1 MSSDNSRF
9 PSKRHPAPFMP
20 AKLAPPKV
28 RRIKIERRP
37 LHDDIVPILRQE
49 IIGAKW
55 PPGQRLPEPLL
66 CERFGV
72 SRTPLRDALKV
83 LAGEGLVE
91 LTHNSGAV
99 VTAPT
104 ADDIEGKLALI
115 ELFECYAAR
124 EACAN
129 ATDAELRQLSRLHH
143 QMGEAFA
150 RRDMSSYYR
159 LNNAVHSAIV
169 AASHNST
176 LIDLHAGLWRHIE
189 RVRFL
194 ALVHED
200 LSGDSWAEHDKFVQA
215 LTTRNRAS
223 ANSAL
228 GAHLRRVAGKINKE
242 LQRIAA
248 ANAPR
253 QAR

>member
-1 MSSDNSRF
+1 
-9 PSKRHPAPFMP
+9 MP
-20 AKLAPPKV
+20 PKLAPPKIRL
-28 RRIKIERRP
+28 RRVKIERRP
-37 LHDDIVPILRQE
+37 LQDDIVPILRQE

-91 LTHNSGAV
+91 LTHNSGAI

-124 EACAN
+124 EACAK
-129 ATDAELRQLSRLHH
+129 ASDAELRQLSKLHH

-150 RRDMSSYYR
+150 HRDMNGYYR

-176 LIDLHAGLWRHIE
+176 LIDLHASLWRHIE

-215 LTTRNRAS
+215 LMSRNGAG
-223 ANSAL
+223 ANSTL

-248 ANAPR
+248 TIAPR
-253 QAR
+253 RPR

>member
-1 MSSDNSRF
+1 
-9 PSKRHPAPFMP
+9 MP
-20 AKLAPPKV
+20 PKPAPPKIRL
-28 RRIKIERRP
+28 RRVKIERRP

-91 LTHNSGAV
+91 LTHNSGAI

-124 EACAN
+124 EACAE
-129 ATDAELRQLSRLHH
+129 ASDVELRQLSKLHQ

-150 RRDMSSYYR
+150 RRDMNGYYR

-176 LIDLHAGLWRHIE
+176 LVDLHASLWRHIE

-215 LTTRNRAS
+215 LTARNSAGAS
-223 ANSAL
+223 SAL

-242 LQRIAA
+242 LQKIAA

-253 QAR
+253 RPR